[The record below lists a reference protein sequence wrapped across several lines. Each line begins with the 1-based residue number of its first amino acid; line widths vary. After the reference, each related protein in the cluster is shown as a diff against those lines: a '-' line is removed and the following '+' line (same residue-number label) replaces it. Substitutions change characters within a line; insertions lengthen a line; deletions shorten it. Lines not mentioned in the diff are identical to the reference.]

1 MPTGA
6 RSSEMRSGLTLSG
19 RMPYGTAQSVS
30 LSPSNCSHPWRSN
43 NAGGKVA
50 GQEGT
55 VIAQDPMLECG
66 RPELQWRA
74 ILAGVA
80 GNVMEWYD
88 FSVYGY
94 FAAVIG
100 RRFFPAEDP
109 IASLLAAF

>member
-1 MPTGA
+1 MPTAGSF
-6 RSSEMRSGLTLSG
+6 RRCGPGLTLSG
-19 RMPYGTAQSVS
+19 RMPYGTGQSVS
-30 LSPSNCSHPWRSN
+30 LSPPDCSHPWRCN

-55 VIAQDPMLECG
+55 VIAASRQNPMLERS

-94 FAAVIG
+94 FAAV
-100 RRFFPAEDP
+100 
-109 IASLLAAF
+109 